1 MRTISI
7 KSGVIAAILMAGAFT
22 ATSASAFG
30 FHGGFGQHFG
40 GGHHFGRGYV
50 ASHFRTVGPRCHWIG
65 RVDDDGNPVM
75 TKVCFPR

>member
-7 KSGVIAAILMAGAFT
+7 KSGLIAAILMAGAFT

-50 ASHFRTVGPRCHWIG
+50 ASYFSTVRRCYWTG
-65 RVDDDGNPVM
+65 YVDADGNPV
-75 TKVCFPR
+75 TYKVCRPL